1 MQEQYEIQG
10 LGKVFVEAPKSFTA
24 MNDLYLEWVG
34 QQSSKSKLARVN
46 AAAVGICWSSKNKD
60 RPPIYNLS
68 AGEVVAYGAEC
79 LEWFFRKNVN
89 RSDIYLAGTQIILDL
104 VDMLPKES
112 EVQATADSFPKE
124 QKSGSAGAEAGEAVG
139 A

>member
-1 MQEQYEIQG
+1 MKEQYEIQG
-10 LGKVFVEAPKSFTA
+10 LGQVFIDAPHSFTA

-46 AAAVGICWSSKNKD
+46 AAALGICWSNKNKD

-68 AGEVVAYGAEC
+68 AGEILAYGGEV
-79 LEWFFRKNVN
+79 LEWLFKKGAS
-89 RSDIYLAGTQIILDL
+89 RSQVYIIGTKIILDL
-104 VDMLPKES
+104 VEMLPKES
-112 EVQATADSFPKE
+112 EVQATAESFPE
-124 QKSGSAGAEAGEAVG
+124 SQEPGSSGAEAGEAVG

>member
-1 MQEQYEIQG
+1 MKEQYEIQG
-10 LGKVFVEAPKSFTA
+10 LGQVFFDAPHSFTA

-46 AAAVGICWSSKNKD
+46 AAALGICWSSKNKD

-68 AGEVVAYGAEC
+68 AGEILAYGAEC
-79 LEWFFRKNVN
+79 LEWFFRKKAN
-89 RSDIYLAGTQIILDL
+89 RSEVYLAGTQIILDL
-104 VDMLPKES
+104 VDLLPKES
-112 EVQATADSFPKE
+112 EVQATADSFPKGQE
-124 QKSGSAGAEAGEAVG
+124 PGSAGADDREAVG